1 MTTGQSDI
9 YGYVEEI
16 VGAFYFSAVNR
27 RWDWNY
33 CGAIISVLLVGLGGY
48 QGGFQSIRDNGKW
61 RCL

>member
-27 RWDWNY
+27 RWD
-33 CGAIISVLLVGLGGY
+33 
-48 QGGFQSIRDNGKW
+48 
-61 RCL
+61 